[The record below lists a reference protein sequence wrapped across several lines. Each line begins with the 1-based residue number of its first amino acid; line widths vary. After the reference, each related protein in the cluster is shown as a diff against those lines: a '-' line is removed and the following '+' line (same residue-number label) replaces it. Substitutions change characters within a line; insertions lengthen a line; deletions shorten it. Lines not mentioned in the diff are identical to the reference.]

1 MEREYQ
7 EGGWLM
13 VENGAQIT
21 SAVRGAPQSSG
32 LPSPRPAPTEASA
45 TVQNCDTVLLDDA
58 EFLSRKKK
66 KSGGSDLNQK
76 NEHKDS
82 RTWLI
87 PGLSGIPT
95 Q

>member
-66 KSGGSDLNQK
+66 KKWGERLK
-76 NEHKDS
+76 PKK
-82 RTWLI
+82 
-87 PGLSGIPT
+87 
-95 Q
+95 